1 MPSRSA
7 SASGVRTYPGSCP
20 DTLPL
25 HGSAFL
31 HPDNGFF
38 AVNEVTSFRLLDA
51 VPHLRPCFREPPFPE
66 RVFLIEKPKTGT
78 DDFARGTVAS
88 ALDLPLDEFLKLF
101 SE

>member
-25 HGSAFL
+25 HGGTLL
-31 HPDNGFF
+31 HPGNGFF
-38 AVNEVTSFRLLDA
+38 AVNEVTSFRLLNA
-51 VPHLRPCFREPPFPE
+51 IPHLRPCVRNPPFPE
-66 RVFLIEKPKTGT
+66 RVFLIEKPKTGL